1 MTETKKALNLEDSV
15 PVDNITQIGGFVKLH
30 RELLN
35 WEWYSDL
42 PVRVL
47 FLHCLLKANFKN
59 TKWKGQTIKSG
70 EFITSIA
77 SLSKETALSQQ
88 QTRTALFKLKS
99 THEITIKTTSRYSII
114 TVNNWNKWQSGQHT
128 IQQSSNKQST
138 TDEECKE
145 YNNKIYR
152 GIKKFQ
158 KPTIEEIKSYCLERN
173 NSINPTQFFDYYES
187 KGWLI
192 GKTPMKNWQAAIRT
206 WEQNQTKNKNAKDTQ
221 DQTGDF
227 DYDNTPY
234 RAF

>member
-1 MTETKKALNLEDSV
+1 MREMKKALNLEDSV
-15 PVDNITQIGGFVKLH
+15 PVDNITQISGFVKLH

-77 SLSKETALSQQ
+77 SLSKETSLSQR

-99 THEITIKTTSRYSII
+99 TNELTIKTTSRYSII
-114 TVNNWNKWQSGQHT
+114 TVNNWDKWQSKRQT
-128 IQQSSNKQST
+128 EWQASDKRAT

-173 NSINPTQFFDYYES
+173 NSINPIQFFDYYES

-192 GKTPMKNWQAAIRT
+192 GKNPMKDWKACVRT
-206 WEQNQTKNKNAKDTQ
+206 WEQNQNKYNNNTSIEQK
-221 DQTGDF
+221 GEF

>member
-1 MTETKKALNLEDSV
+1 MEDNKKALKIEDSETI
-15 PVDNITQIGGFVKLH
+15 DIISQIGGFVKLH
-30 RELLN
+30 RWFLN

-47 FLHCLLKANFKN
+47 FLHCLLKVNFKD
-59 TKWKGQTIKSG
+59 TKWKGQVIKAG
-70 EFITSIA
+70 QFITSIS
-77 SLSKETALSQQ
+77 SLSKETSLSQQ
-88 QTRTALFKLKS
+88 QTRTALLKLKS

-145 YNNKIYR
+145 NNNKIYR

-158 KPTIEEIKSYCLERN
+158 KPTIEEIKSYCLERK
-173 NSINPTQFFDYYES
+173 NSINPSQFFDYYES

-192 GKTPMKNWQAAIRT
+192 GKNPMKDWKAAIRT
-206 WEQNQTKNKNAKDTQ
+206 WEQNKNKYNNNTTTEQ
-221 DQTGDF
+221 EGEF

>member
-1 MTETKKALNLEDSV
+1 M
-15 PVDNITQIGGFVKLH
+15 
-30 RELLN
+30 
-35 WEWYSDL
+35 
-42 PVRVL
+42 

-77 SLSKETALSQQ
+77 SLSKETALSQR

-99 THEITIKTTSRYSII
+99 TNELTIKTTSRYSII
-114 TVNNWNKWQSGQHT
+114 TVNNWDKWQSKRQT
-128 IQQSSNKQST
+128 EWQASDKRAT

-173 NSINPTQFFDYYES
+173 NSINPIQFFDYYES

-192 GKTPMKNWQAAIRT
+192 GKNPMKDWKACIRT
-206 WEQNQTKNKNAKDTQ
+206 WEQNKNKYNNNTTIEQ
-221 DQTGDF
+221 EGEF